1 VVVVNSIFF
10 KDTGMKKSLP
20 LAFIACALISCG
32 IGKKVNPQ
40 VSTMAKQNAT
50 LTRIGGSNDQEVFE
64 PSQKKI
70 KNKTQ
75 VDSLVTFKA
84 EALTPKRRYAK
95 EAFNHDAFDA
105 LLAVYVTETGIVNY
119 KGLLENKKL
128 LDAYIGSLNNPTPTD
143 TWTKQDKLAYWM
155 NAYNAMTLDLI
166 LRNYPINSIKDL
178 KKPWDQRL
186 WKLGE
191 KWYTLNEIEHQI
203 LRKMDEP
210 RIHFGINCASF
221 SCPPLLNEAF
231 NAAAVSMQLEK
242 AAIQFINDP
251 KRNTISKM
259 NVEVSQIFS
268 WFSKDFKKEGTL
280 FEFLNQY
287 AAIQIDPKAKK
298 KYKKYNWSLNE

>member
-1 VVVVNSIFF
+1 
-10 KDTGMKKSLP
+10 MKKNLL

-32 IGKKVNPQ
+32 MGKKVNPQ
-40 VSTMAKQNAT
+40 VSTVAKQNAT
-50 LTRIGGSNDQEVFE
+50 LTRTGEANNQEVFE
-64 PSQKKI
+64 PSQKNI

-75 VDSLVTFKA
+75 VDSLATFKT
-84 EALTPKRRYAK
+84 ESLTPKWRHAK
-95 EAFNHDAFDA
+95 EGFNHDAFDSL
-105 LLAVYVTETGIVNY
+105 LLAYVSKTGIVNY

-128 LDAYIGSLNNPTPTD
+128 LDAYIGSLNNTTPTD

-231 NAAAVSMQLEK
+231 NAASVSMQLEK

-287 AAIQIDPKAKK
+287 AAVQIDPKAKK